1 MKEKM
6 LAVGEAARKSGYTLN
21 YIYNLL
27 YSGRVKGAKKVGR
40 EWRIPVES
48 VEALKRRKR
57 RSR

>member
-6 LAVGEAARKSGYTLN
+6 LAVAEVARETGFTLN

-27 YSGRVKGAKKVGR
+27 YSGRIQGAKKAGR
-40 EWRIPVES
+40 EWRIPAQS
-48 VEALKRRKR
+48 VETLKRRKQ